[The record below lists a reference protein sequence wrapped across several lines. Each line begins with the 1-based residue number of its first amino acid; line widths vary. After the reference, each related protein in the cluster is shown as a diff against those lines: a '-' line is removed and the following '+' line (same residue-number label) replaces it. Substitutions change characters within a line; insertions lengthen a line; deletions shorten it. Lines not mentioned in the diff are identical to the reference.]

1 MAKKEK
7 PNKIKI
13 DMAFENCMDSI
24 QNSLDEYEL
33 QKQGYINKIIFCKQR
48 QDADGEEFNK
58 QRLIEVLS
66 RRKEMSNLYA
76 QVDSF
81 KMEINELFQKMEIA
95 QTIGLVT
102 GEVSKIFVD
111 KNMKALV
118 KKLDAFPKKY
128 QKIMVQFDGILGKVN
143 KSMTKVDSVNNKKF
157 EASIN
162 NAVKKEMELLEATV
176 LNVKPLSEE
185 LDAQKGT
192 L

>member
-48 QDADGEEFNK
+48 QDVDGEEFNK

-162 NAVKKEMELLEATV
+162 NAVKKEMELLDATV

>member
-48 QDADGEEFNK
+48 QDVDGEEFNK